1 MYCRYTKMNFR
12 LQSDFLPHYIRC
24 SGRRIKKF
32 PRVIRSILRALQ
44 QNEVWLLGNNAL
56 SDSAHK
62 KSHALLFWIFKHTQI
77 AWKIFFWNQNLNMV
91 ASKRQNFRNFS
102 SYLFGDSTNRGEI
115 IRITSLSLSISWMSF
130 FFSTP
135 WCSAYQQK
143 SLKKIETNHKECVI
157 LKLQ

>member
-1 MYCRYTKMNFR
+1 MHKVSSLKPNNSKFRQAWGITKGTIGFSIN
-12 LQSDFLPHYIRC
+12 SSIRFDILHC
-24 SGRRIKKF
+24 GSSPYGA
-32 PRVIRSILRALQ
+32 PLRALQ
-44 QNEVWLLGNNAL
+44 QNEVWLLGNNTL

-115 IRITSLSLSISWMSF
+115 IRITSLPLSISSMSLF
-130 FFSTP
+130 LSTP

-143 SLKKIETNHKECVI
+143 SFKK
-157 LKLQ
+157 